1 MGHGILAAQQVGVSC
16 DWLGCQQ
23 SSAAPTSGAVHN
35 ECACDVQQCP
45 HAHQEHARLATP
57 VGGGLQEKQMVRGE
71 AVTQSMTWV
80 ASTST
85 AQASVPQ
92 PCSGAAGYR
101 VALLGLDFLTEACPR
116 WLAAVTELCSA

>member
-1 MGHGILAAQQVGVSC
+1 MSC

-80 ASTST
+80 ASTSA

-92 PCSGAAGYR
+92 PMQRRSSCAA
-101 VALLGLDFLTEACPR
+101 LPGLDSLTEACPR